1 MKMRGRLAVASI
13 ATCTIA
19 SAAGWA
25 CFAQGQRCLAHSPM
39 LPSLWAF
46 GLTLSALASTLTGTG
61 TASSSEAA
69 AAGSAAA
76 AAAATAAPA
85 GAGCRGVG
93 CLQLDNSWVA
103 KLTQDPDAAANAPN
117 TQAREVRAGHFVLVS
132 PTPLPQP
139 VLVATSRE
147 MAEELGL
154 RESDL
159 QERSAVRLLSGDVA
173 AVPSFNVT
181 WATPYALSIYGQK
194 VIPGGSGK
202 EGDGY
207 GDGRAISIGE
217 VLVPTAAP
225 QATTAAAQATAGAK
239 RWELQLKGGGRTP
252 FARNA
257 DGRAILRYGKRR
269 LLCHAFSYENR

>member
-1 MKMRGRLAVASI
+1 
-13 ATCTIA
+13 
-19 SAAGWA
+19 
-25 CFAQGQRCLAHSPM
+25 M

-61 TASSSEAA
+61 T
-69 AAGSAAA
+69 

-225 QATTAAAQATAGAK
+225 HATTAAAQATAGAK

-257 DGRAILRYGKRR
+257 DGRAILRQGKRR
-269 LLCHAFSYENR
+269 LLCHASFI